1 MSSNYHT
8 PYTTA
13 TLFKDT
19 DMNPPLASLDAAIT
33 SSKAITC
40 CGGSLAWD
48 STAGTLSWALDVHI
62 ASIGSDGK
70 MFANILEV
78 GAITIPINGIAY
90 VPLSTVN
97 NATVSATYVTFS
109 TASTALIPNN
119 RFILGVNNTANQ
131 FYPDQLSLHI
141 DSILNDV
148 QHESSITCASTFE
161 VSFATVETRY
171 LSLTTNA
178 SCIISNGVNGHKY
191 RLRVTQDTTGS
202 WTLDIGATAGSI
214 KWKGGAAPVISTG
227 ATASDILTFIRSN
240 GTWFG
245 EADQGY

>member
-33 SSKAITC
+33 
-40 CGGSLAWD
+40 
-48 STAGTLSWALDVHI
+48 TLN
-62 ASIGSDGK
+62 
-70 MFANILEV
+70 NIQ
-78 GAITIPINGIAY
+78 
-90 VPLSTVN
+90 S
-97 NATVSATYVTFS
+97 
-109 TASTALIPNN
+109 
-119 RFILGVNNTANQ
+119 
-131 FYPDQLSLHI
+131 
-141 DSILNDV
+141 
-148 QHESSITCASTFE
+148 ESSITCASTFE
-161 VSFATVETRY
+161 VSFATVETRF

-191 RLRVTQDTTGS
+191 KLRVTQDTTGN

-214 KWKGGAAPVISTG
+214 KWKGGAAPTISTG
-227 ATASDILTFIRSN
+227 ATVSDILTFMRSN